1 MALADGLKLA
11 PTALAV
17 MGTAAA
23 GAIYAF
29 NGYGGVV
36 SIAEEL
42 HEAPRR
48 VAGVIFWALGLA
60 AVLELAPM
68 LSMLLGA
75 PDLAALMRAPS
86 PAPFFIGETGGHVLA
101 VVMSLAVAMA
111 IFNANIAVALMGG
124 RQLYSTGRDG
134 VWSTGVNRAVSAI
147 HPRFKSP
154 WIATLTMGA
163 FTLLWCL
170 APLRVLVIV
179 IAGGTVT
186 IYAGLCLAVLAGRR
200 NGATAHSRFRMPL
213 FPVLPLLALIALLG
227 VVWTSLSDADGR
239 LGFLLSGG
247 VILVSTL
254 LYQLVLRRRGGWAH
268 RGPVGQER

>member
-1 MALADGLKLA
+1 
-11 PTALAV
+11 
-17 MGTAAA
+17 
-23 GAIYAF
+23 
-29 NGYGGVV
+29 
-36 SIAEEL
+36 
-42 HEAPRR
+42 
-48 VAGVIFWALGLA
+48 
-60 AVLELAPM
+60 
-68 LSMLLGA
+68 
-75 PDLAALMRAPS
+75 
-86 PAPFFIGETGGHVLA
+86 
-101 VVMSLAVAMA
+101 
-111 IFNANIAVALMGG
+111 
-124 RQLYSTGRDG
+124 
-134 VWSTGVNRAVSAI
+134 
-147 HPRFKSP
+147 
-154 WIATLTMGA
+154 MGA